1 MINKMKVIILGGQGD
16 GIVVA
21 SLLRDMQK
29 ANHKIELLGFL
40 NDSKENKIL
49 GFPILGSLSDWKNYE
64 EDKDVYFVTA
74 LLKTKYSFQRSNLI
88 DSLKIPLDRYCNI
101 IHPTATISD
110 YSKIGVGN
118 VIGPNVNIMPN
129 VVIGNHCSFRASA
142 SIGHDCKINN
152 FCYMGP
158 NSTMAG
164 KSILNDGAHIGPNAS
179 VLDGKIIG
187 EHSILGMGSV
197 ATKNIE
203 DFKVHFGVPSKKIGM
218 VFK

>member
-1 MINKMKVIILGGQGD
+1 MKKVIILGGLGD
-16 GIVVA
+16 GVGIA
-21 SLLRDMQK
+21 SLINDMQK
-29 ANHKIELLGFL
+29 EGHHIELLGFL
-40 NDSKENKIL
+40 NDSEDKRIL
-49 GFPILGSLSDWKNYE
+49 NFSVLGSLSDWKNYE
-64 EDKDVYFVTA
+64 EDEDVYFITA
-74 LLKTKYSFQRSNLI
+74 LLKTKFSYQRSKLI
-88 DSLKIPLDRYCNI
+88 NDLKIPINKYCNI

-129 VVIGNHCSFRASA
+129 VIIGNHCSFRASA

-187 EHSILGMGSV
+187 QHSVLGMGSV
-197 ATKNIE
+197 ATKDIE
-203 DFKVHFGVPSKKIGM
+203 EFNVLFGVPAKVISKLNGE
-218 VFK
+218 